1 MSSINGL
8 KTKFTWAV
16 AMSLVPLVVAGGL
29 ALAAQNRSGLKVP
42 NGLSFS
48 EFKGY
53 EHWETV
59 AVSQTEHGLKA
70 ILANP
75 AMIKAY
81 RSGVPGNGKGF
92 PDGAKIAKI
101 EWMFKKSEESPYFVN
116 VPDTLKSLSF
126 IEKNTKR
133 FPDTKGWAYAQFEN
147 DAATDTL
154 KPSVEGHKCGFEC
167 HSKVATKDYIF
178 TAYPRR

>member
-1 MSSINGL
+1 MSNINGL
-8 KTKFTWAV
+8 KSKTIWAV
-16 AMSLVPLVVAGGL
+16 AISGIPLVVAGGL
-29 ALAAQNRSGLKVP
+29 AFAAQNRNSLKVQ

-53 EHWETV
+53 ENWETV

-81 RSGVPGNGKGF
+81 RSGAPGNGKSF

-101 EWMFKKSEESPYFVN
+101 EWTFKKSEESPYFVN
-116 VPDTLKSLSF
+116 VPDILKSLSF

-147 DAATDTL
+147 DASTDTL

>member
-1 MSSINGL
+1 MSNINGL
-8 KTKFTWAV
+8 KTKCTQAIALSV
-16 AMSLVPLVVAGGL
+16 IPLVVAGGL
-29 ALAAQNRSGLKVP
+29 ALAAQNRNSLKVP

-48 EFKGY
+48 DFKGY
-53 EHWETV
+53 ENWETV
-59 AVSQTEHGLKA
+59 AVSQTEKGLKA

-75 AMIKAY
+75 VMIKAY
-81 RSGVPGNGKGF
+81 RSGVPGNGKNF
-92 PDGAKIAKI
+92 PEGAKIAKI
-101 EWMFKKSEESPYFVN
+101 EWTFNKNEESPYFVN

-133 FPDTKGWAYAQFEN
+133 FPDTKRWAYAQFDN

-154 KPSVEGHKCGFEC
+154 KPSVEGPKCGFEC
-167 HSKVATKDYIF
+167 HSKVASKDYIF